1 MSSAENDGLMSDLAV
16 IGMCGRFPG
25 ARNIEEFWRNLRDGI
40 ESISFFS
47 DEELIDAGVDPARL
61 GPHHVRARGV
71 LDDIEMFDAPFFG
84 INPREAEIIDPQ
96 HRVFLECSWQA
107 LEDAGYDPER
117 YDGAVGIF
125 AGPNFNSYFL
135 FNLFSNRELLK
146 RYGHFEATVRSR
158 ADLLTTFVSYK
169 LNLHGPSVAVQ
180 TACSTSLVAT
190 HMACQSLLNHEC
202 DMALAGGVSISVPQK
217 SGYVYREGGIL
228 SPDGHCRAFDAMAQG
243 TVFGNGV
250 GIVVLKRLADA
261 LTDGDTIHAV
271 IKGSA
276 VNNDGAAKVG
286 YTAPSLEGQAAVIAE
301 AQAAAGVDCAT
312 ISYMEAHGTGTA
324 LGDPIEVAALTH
336 AFRASTQQTG
346 FCALG
351 SVKTNIG
358 HLDTSAGI
366 AGFIKCVLSL
376 KHQLLPPSLHFQQP
390 NPQIDFS
397 GSPFFVNTELRRWPS
412 LASPRRA
419 AVSSFGIGGTNAH
432 VILEEAPGVEPA
444 SLPKRQAQLLL
455 LSAKTETA
463 LEAAHDRLAAHLRE
477 HPELSLADVAYT
489 LQVGRKSFA
498 CRRMV
503 LAESVADA
511 IESLESKAA
520 SRVRSGNC
528 RESAPPVVFMF
539 PGQGA
544 QYVQMGRELY
554 ETEEV
559 YRQEVDRC
567 VEIVKEELGVD
578 LRDVLYPEKRR
589 EEERARELD
598 ETRLTQPALFVT
610 EYAMARLWQSWG
622 VEPQAMIGHSLGE
635 YVAACLAAVMTLEE
649 ALRLVVARGRLM
661 QKVEGAMLSLPLP
674 ETETRQ
680 WLKRMES
687 RGVQLSVAAVNGE
700 QQCVVSGSVKAI
712 AELKGD
718 LERAGILSQH
728 LRTSHPFHSALMEDV
743 LEEFEREVA
752 RVELRAPQ
760 KAYISNLS
768 GGWMTAVEATDKTYW
783 VKHLRQ
789 TVRYSAGLAKVLTE
803 EEAILLEIGPGDVL
817 SKLALRHPAKSA
829 QHVAIPS
836 MVQPKKGESA
846 EAKILEAL
854 GRVWLGGVAINWKAY
869 FGTERR
875 RRVSLPTYPFERQR
889 YWVDANRA
897 TGQDETGE
905 HSLEKKSEIADWFY
919 VPVWKQ
925 ALPPLHFRKDKEEKA
940 KARWLIFVDERGLG
954 SQLVERLKR
963 EGQDV
968 ISVTAGEEFSSSS
981 GSVYQIA
988 PGHSDDYST
997 LLKELRLAGKTP
1009 HKIVHLWSVTAVEPS
1024 SSRAGCERILE
1035 RGFYSL
1041 LFLAQALDK
1050 AALNQPVRI
1059 HVVSNSA
1066 QEVTGELITPAKATL
1081 SGPCKVIPKEYSQ
1094 ISCCHVDVVW
1104 PMSESEREQI
1114 VADLIAEF
1122 SGIATER
1129 VIAWRGRHRW
1139 VQTFEPLRLDER
1151 VDNPP
1156 LIRKGGVY
1164 LITGGLGH
1172 IGLTLAEYLARTA
1185 HSKLILV
1192 GRSSFPARE
1201 EWSQWLTSHDERV
1214 STSRT
1219 IKKLVELEALG
1230 AEILVVSADV
1240 ADEERMREVLTQA
1253 TERFGAIHGVIH
1265 AAGIAGGGLIQ
1276 LKTKEAAASVL
1287 APKVFGT
1294 LVLDSIFK
1302 DTPLDFFICC
1312 SSALSIVGPLGQ
1324 VDYCAANAFL
1334 DAFARE
1340 RSSRQGAFVVSL
1352 NWDGWREGGMAKRAA
1367 PSDFLPAQAV
1377 DVGEKIV
1384 HPLFDKRIVES
1395 ADRHSYI
1402 TDFRV
1407 NKHWVLSEHK
1417 ILGNAVI
1424 PGTAFLEMARAAFKE
1439 YANNG
1444 CVELQD
1450 VTFLSPLIV
1459 KDDQQSEVHTI
1470 IEKNGEGLNFK
1481 IVSRLAPT
1489 NGGEPV
1495 WQEHAIGKLLS
1506 LAAEA
1511 PKKHEITDLAR
1522 GCNEQHIN
1530 TLEETAGNG
1539 QGSYFAF
1546 GPRWKSL
1553 KWVDVGTDGLLGF
1566 LELSEEFS
1574 ADLEEFELHPALL
1587 DLATGMA
1594 ARQMGGGFYLP
1605 LSYGR
1610 VKIKGRLPG
1619 RCFAYIKSDQLNR
1632 DRKET
1637 LSFNVL
1643 LLDENGVERVEVEE
1657 FMLKKVGSVAAKA
1670 QANNAVDDGK
1680 VVTRENSASGI
1691 TPAEGV
1697 EAFRRILSTAG
1708 LSQIVI
1714 SPRPLQALIDKGE
1727 AYTRDSIVEEI
1738 AQAESSSPQYPR
1750 PALQTTY
1757 VAPRTE
1763 VEQHVAS
1770 IWQKLLGIER
1780 VGIHDNFFEL
1790 GGHSL
1795 LTLQVVSRLRET
1807 FQIELPMRDVFE
1819 ATTVA
1824 ELAKVIEE
1832 IVMAKIVEKI
1842 GDLTDE
1848 EAKLLL

>member
-1 MSSAENDGLMSDLAV
+1 MSSTENESLLSDLAV

-25 ARNIEEFWRNLRDGI
+25 ARNIEEFWQNLRDGV

-47 DEELIDAGVDPARL
+47 DEELIEAGVDPAAVDT
-61 GPHHVRARGV
+61 HHVRARGV

-96 HRVFLECSWQA
+96 HRVFLECAWHA
-107 LEDAGYDPER
+107 LEDAGYDPEK
-117 YDGAVGIF
+117 YDGSVGVF

-135 FNLFSNRELLK
+135 FNLFSNLELLK
-146 RYGHFEATVRSR
+146 SYGHFETTVRSR
-158 ADLLTTFVSYK
+158 PDLLTTFVSYK

-217 SGYVYREGGIL
+217 AGYVYREGGIL
-228 SPDGHCRAFDAMAQG
+228 SPDGHCRAFDARAQG

-261 LTDGDTIHAV
+261 LADGDTIHAV

-276 VNNDGAAKVG
+276 INNDGSAKVG

-324 LGDPIEVAALTH
+324 LGDPIEVAALTN

-358 HLDTSAGI
+358 HLDTAAGI

-376 KHQLLPPSLHFQQP
+376 KHQLLPASLHFQQP

-397 GSPFFVNTELRRWPS
+397 GSPFFVNTELRRWTS
-412 LASPRRA
+412 LASSRRA

-432 VILEEAPGVEPA
+432 VILEEAPEVEPPA
-444 SLPKRQAQLLL
+444 SPKRHAQLLL

-463 LEAAHDRLAAHLRE
+463 LEAATDRLAAHLRE
-477 HPELSLADVAYT
+477 HPDSSLADVAYT

-498 CRRMV
+498 CRRMI

-511 IESLESKAA
+511 IESLENKTA
-520 SRVRSGNC
+520 SRVRSAKC

-554 ETEEV
+554 ETEDV

-567 VEIVKEELGVD
+567 AETVKAELGVD
-578 LRDVLYPEKRR
+578 LRDVLYPEKGR
-589 EEERARELD
+589 EDEAARELD

-622 VEPQAMIGHSLGE
+622 VEAQAMIGHSLGE
-635 YVAACLAAVMTLEE
+635 YVAACLAGVMTLEE
-649 ALRLVVARGRLM
+649 ALRLVIARGRLM
-661 QKVEGAMLSLPLP
+661 QRVEGAMISLTLP

-687 RGVQLSVAAVNGE
+687 KGVQLSVAAVNGE

-712 AELKGD
+712 AELKAD
-718 LERAGILSQH
+718 LENAGIVSQQ
-728 LRTSHPFHSALMEDV
+728 LRTSHPFHSALMEEV
-743 LEEFEREVA
+743 LEEFEREVE
-752 RVELRAPQ
+752 RVELKAPQ
-760 KAYISNLS
+760 KAYISNVS
-768 GGWMTAVEATDKTYW
+768 GGWMTAIEATDKAYW
-783 VKHLRQ
+783 VKHLRE

-803 EEAILLEIGPGDVL
+803 EDAILLEVGPGDVL

-829 QHVAIPS
+829 HHVVVPS

-854 GRVWLGGVAINWKAY
+854 GRVWLGGMPVNWKAY

-875 RRVSLPTYPFERQR
+875 RRISLPTYPFERQR
-889 YWVDANRA
+889 YWVDASKSAGN
-897 TGQDETGE
+897 GE
-905 HSLEKKSEIADWFY
+905 AAERSLKKRSEIADWFY

-925 ALPPLHFRKDKEEKA
+925 TLPPRLFRNGKEGKA
-940 KARWLIFVDERGLG
+940 KSRWLIFVDECGLG

-963 EGQDV
+963 EGEDV
-968 ISVTAGEEFSSSS
+968 ISVTAGGEFSSSS
-981 GSVYQIA
+981 DSLYQVA
-988 PGHSDDYST
+988 PGCSDDYNT
-997 LLKELRLAGKTP
+997 LVKELRLAGKTP
-1009 HKIVHLWSVTAVEPS
+1009 DRIVHLWSVEAVEPS
-1024 SSRAGCERILE
+1024 SSRADCERILE

-1050 AALNQPVRI
+1050 ASLNQPVRI
-1059 HVVSNSA
+1059 HVVSNGA
-1066 QEVTGELITPAKATL
+1066 QDVAGELIAPAKATL

-1094 ISCCHVDVVW
+1094 LSCCHVDVAW
-1104 PMSESEREQI
+1104 PSSESEREKI
-1114 VADLIAEF
+1114 VADLMLEF
-1122 SGIATER
+1122 SGTATER

-1139 VQTFEPLRLDER
+1139 VQTFEPVRLDET
-1151 VDNPP
+1151 VDSPP
-1156 LIRKGGVY
+1156 LVRDGGVY

-1172 IGLTLAEYLARTA
+1172 IGLTFAEYLVRTA
-1185 HSKLILV
+1185 HSKLVLV
-1192 GRSSFPARE
+1192 GR
-1201 EWSQWLTSHDERV
+1201 TSDRSE
-1214 STSRT
+1214 
-1219 IKKLVELEALG
+1219 KLLELEALG
-1230 AEILVVSADV
+1230 AEIMVVRADV
-1240 ADEERMREVLTQA
+1240 TDEEQMREVVAQA

-1265 AAGIAGGGLIQ
+1265 AAGVAGGGLIQ
-1276 LKTKEAAASVL
+1276 LKTPEAAASVL

-1302 DTPLDFFICC
+1302 ETPLDFFICC
-1312 SSALSIVGPLGQ
+1312 SSALALIGPLGQ

-1340 RSSRQGAFVVSL
+1340 RSARQGAFVVSL
-1352 NWDGWREGGMAKRAA
+1352 NWDGWREGGMAKRAG
-1367 PSDFLPAQAV
+1367 PSSTVLPAQTV
-1377 DVGEKIV
+1377 DRGEKIV

-1407 NKHWVLSEHK
+1407 NKHWVLNEHR

-1444 CVELQD
+1444 SVELQN

-1470 IEKNGEGLNFK
+1470 VEKNGEGLNFK
-1481 IVSRLAPT
+1481 IVSRLAPV

-1495 WQEHAIGKLLS
+1495 WQEHAIGKLHL
-1506 LAAEA
+1506 LAAES
-1511 PKKHEITDLAR
+1511 PKKHEITELAR
-1522 GCNEQHIN
+1522 RRSEQHID
-1530 TLEETAGNG
+1530 TLEETPRNG
-1539 QGSYFAF
+1539 EGSYIAF

-1553 KWVDVGTDGLLGF
+1553 KWIETGTDGLLGF
-1566 LELSEEFS
+1566 LELPEEFS
-1574 ADLEEFELHPALL
+1574 ADLEEFELHPALM
-1587 DLATGMA
+1587 DVATGLA
-1594 ARQMGGGFYLP
+1594 ARQSGGGFYLP
-1605 LSYGR
+1605 LSYER

-1619 RCFAYIKSDQLNR
+1619 KCFAYIKSDQSNR
-1632 DRKET
+1632 DKKET
-1637 LSFNVL
+1637 LSFDVL
-1643 LLDENGVERVEVEE
+1643 LLDENGAERVEVEG
-1657 FMLKKVGSVAAKA
+1657 FMLKKVGSAAAKA

-1680 VVTRENSASGI
+1680 VVLQPELKGAASETKPEPTRESPVSGI
-1691 TPAEGV
+1691 TPAEGI
-1697 EAFRRILSTAG
+1697 EAFRRILSTTG
-1708 LSQIVI
+1708 LSQVVI
-1714 SPRPLQALIDKGE
+1714 SPRPLQVLIDKGE
-1727 AYTRDSIVEEI
+1727 AYTQDSIVEEI
-1738 AQAESSSPQYPR
+1738 AQAESPSPHYPR

-1795 LTLQVVSRLRET
+1795 LTLQVVSRLREV
-1807 FQIELPMRDVFE
+1807 FQVELPMRDVFE

-1832 IVMAKIVEKI
+1832 IVMAKILEKI